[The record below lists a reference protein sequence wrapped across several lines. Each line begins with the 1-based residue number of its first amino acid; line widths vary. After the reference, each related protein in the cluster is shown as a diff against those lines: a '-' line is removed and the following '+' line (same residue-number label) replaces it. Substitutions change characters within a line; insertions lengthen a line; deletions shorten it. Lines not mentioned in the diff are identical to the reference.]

1 MLRASLGLLGGQFSV
16 YSISTVPFGF
26 WVVLAATF
34 FIVCYW
40 LPRWRLA
47 VAAMVLGGVIA
58 AIAVQQ
64 NHSHQWPTKLE
75 STDVTITGLVDGL
88 PTQSGAV
95 LRLFL
100 SDVLTDIESTSE
112 SQPRRI
118 RLNWYRPAQLPKAGE
133 RWQFTVRL
141 KPPAGLGNPGN
152 FDVQR
157 HSFITHVDA
166 TGYVKSSAS
175 AKLLSKARS
184 FSIDRIRQSIA
195 EKIKATS
202 SGPTVPLVLG
212 LALGISAG
220 ISDVQWQVL
229 RDTGTVH
236 LLAISGLHIA
246 LIATFA
252 YVLAGWL
259 WVLCSPL
266 HIRCSK
272 PAFAIPF
279 GFFCAAIYAALAG
292 FSLPTQRALIML
304 FVAGVGLLTRR
315 ASVASFALSAAVILI
330 AVLDPTAVLSIGFA
344 MSFTAVALLIY
355 LGQGR
360 QRSDK
365 KWIGAMRL
373 QWQLSLLMLPLSA
386 WFFGSGSLIS
396 PLANLVAV
404 PFVGLLI
411 VPLSITTALLAFISP
426 ALSAFTLQLAE
437 LLLKWLMIGL
447 QSLANV
453 PGSHVALPVSAQ
465 SILLLAL
472 LAVVVMVAPLGL
484 RVRRWI
490 WVLLVPIAWYLFQL
504 PAVKQL
510 EVHVLDV
517 GQGLSVAVFTK
528 NHTLLFDT
536 GGRFGDSTMMERV
549 VEPFLAMRRRSNIDA
564 LVISHADEDH
574 SAGLD
579 YLIESQLQLEVFAS
593 DSDVGKFCKAG
604 EAWQWDGVWFAFVH
618 PAEHEV
624 GSRNDRSCVLLIHY
638 GETRFLLTGDIER
651 NAEATLL
658 ERGFDLPIT
667 VMTAPHHGSNSSSSS
682 EFLQA
687 VQPQHIVIPAGRN
700 NRHGHPHA
708 DVVERYEDVGSRLWV
723 TGEDGAVSFEVGRDG
738 VLGEVEAFWGE
749 DGRG

>member
-1 MLRASLGLLGGQFSV
+1 MLRVSLGLLGGQFSV
-16 YSISTVPFGF
+16 YSISTGSLGL
-26 WVVLAATF
+26 WLGLAASV
-34 FIVCYW
+34 FIVCFW
-40 LPRWRLA
+40 LPRLRLA
-47 VAAMVLGGVIA
+47 LAAMILGGAIA

-64 NHSHQWPTKLE
+64 NHSHQWPTNLT

-88 PTQSGAV
+88 PTQSGSV

-100 SDVLTDIESTSE
+100 SDIVSTSA
-112 SQPRRI
+112 SQPRRV
-118 RLNWYRPAQLPKAGE
+118 RLNWYRPTQIPKAGE

-141 KPPAGLGNPGN
+141 KPPLGLGNPGS

-166 TGYVKSSAS
+166 MGYVKSSAS
-175 AKLLSKARS
+175 AKRLAKARG

-195 EKIKATS
+195 EKIEATS

-212 LALGISAG
+212 LALGVSAG
-220 ISDVQWQVL
+220 ISDAQWQVL

-236 LLAISGLHIA
+236 LLAISGLHIG

-252 YVLAGWL
+252 YALAGWF
-259 WVLCSPL
+259 WALCSPL
-266 HIRCSK
+266 YLRCTK
-272 PAFAIPF
+272 LAFAIPF
-279 GFFCAAIYAALAG
+279 GFACAAIYAALAG

-304 FVAGVGLLTRR
+304 FVVGIGLLTRR
-315 ASVASFALSAAVILI
+315 ASVASFALCAAVVLI
-330 AVLDPTAVLSIGFA
+330 AVCDPTAVLSIGFA

-360 QRSDK
+360 QHKGK
-365 KWIGAMRL
+365 KWLSAMRL

-411 VPLSITTALLAFISP
+411 VPLCIITALFSFMSP
-426 ALSAFTLQLAE
+426 TLSAFTLQLAE
-437 LLLKWLMIGL
+437 ILLNWLMVGL
-447 QSLANV
+447 HSAANI
-453 PGSHVALPVSAQ
+453 PGGHIALPLTALA
-465 SILLLAL
+465 ILLLAL
-472 LAVVVMVAPLGL
+472 LAVAVSVAPIGL
-484 RVRRWI
+484 RMRRWSL
-490 WVLLVPIAWYLFQL
+490 VLLVPIAWYLHQL

-510 EVHVLDV
+510 ELHVLDV

-549 VEPFLAMRRRSNIDA
+549 VEPFLARRRRSYIDT
-564 LVISHADEDH
+564 LVVSHADEDH
-574 SAGLD
+574 SAGLN
-579 YLIESQLQLEVFAS
+579 YLIESQPQLTVFAS
-593 DSDVGKFCKAG
+593 DSDEGSLCKAG
-604 EAWQWDGVWFAFVH
+604 QAWQWDGVWFAFVH
-618 PAEHEV
+618 PGEHEQ

-651 NAEATLL
+651 SAEAALV

-667 VMTAPHHGSNSSSSS
+667 VMTAPHHGSATSSSL
-682 EFLQA
+682 EFLQ
-687 VQPQHIVIPAGRN
+687 VVKPGHVVIPAGRG
-700 NRHGHPHA
+700 NRHGHPHI
-708 DVVERYEDVGSRLWV
+708 DVLRRYNDLGSRIWM
-723 TGEDGAVSFEVGRDG
+723 TGKDGAVSFMVGRDG
-738 VLGEVEAFWGE
+738 MLSEAESYWHT
-749 DGRG
+749 D